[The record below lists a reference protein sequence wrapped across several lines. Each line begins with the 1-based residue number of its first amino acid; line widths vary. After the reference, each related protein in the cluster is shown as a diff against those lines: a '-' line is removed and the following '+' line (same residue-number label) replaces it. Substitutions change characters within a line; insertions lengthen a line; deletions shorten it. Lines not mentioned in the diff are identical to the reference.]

1 MTYDPFTRGAHP
13 VGVRSDLW
21 TDTERQRTLPV
32 EIWYPAHDHHRG
44 HDLDPEH
51 WDTFSPGWVAEGQA
65 NPADV
70 VPQTAVRNADWA
82 DPSAE
87 HPLILLIHGY
97 AGFRREATF
106 LGTHLASHGYVVVS
120 PDVVGSTFLDV
131 NAFLTAEEPSL
142 TSPAEHDGEPD
153 DDNDHLLTIAQ
164 NRKKDIPFL
173 IDTATATLPVRP
185 HGVGVTGA
193 SFGGWSSIVA
203 PAVDDRV
210 TAVVP
215 MCPAGGDSPVADP
228 DNGFV
233 TELALDWHN
242 DAPTLVLAAD
252 RDSLLPLYG
261 QLALFRSLPA
271 TRKRMVVLARA
282 DHNHFVDDIDTGQAW
297 LKEFAE
303 QLAAL
308 FPDGPGDWP
317 RVARSV
323 EPMERLVPGDK
334 AKLAWQGMVTAHFD
348 AHLSDDPG
356 AKAFVS
362 TDPDAVLAARG
373 IDTYTIEFGSPSS
386 AVTTHRA
393 R

>member
-1 MTYDPFTRGAHP
+1 MAYDPFARGAHP
-13 VGVRSDLW
+13 VGVLSDEW

-32 EIWYPAHDHHRG
+32 EIWYPAHERHRG
-44 HDLDPEH
+44 HDLDPAR
-51 WDTFSPGWVAEGQA
+51 WDTFSPGWAAEGQVG
-65 NPADV
+65 PADV
-70 VPQTAVRNADWA
+70 VHQAAVRDADWA
-82 DPSAE
+82 DGSAE
-87 HPLILLIHGY
+87 RPLILLIHGY

-131 NAFLTAEEPSL
+131 NAFLTAEDPSG
-142 TSPAEHDGEPD
+142 GESD
-153 DDNDHLLTIAQ
+153 DDAHLRTIAQ

-173 IDTATATLPVRP
+173 INTATATLPVRP
-185 HGVGVTGA
+185 HRVGVTGA
-193 SFGGWSSIVA
+193 SYGGWSSIVA

-233 TELALDWHN
+233 TELDLDWHN
-242 DAPTLVLAAD
+242 DAATLVLAAD

-282 DHNHFVDDIDTGQAW
+282 DHNHFVDDIETGQAW

-303 QLAAL
+303 GLAAL
-308 FPDGPGDWP
+308 FPDGPGDWT
-317 RVARSV
+317 RIARSV
-323 EPMERLVPGDK
+323 EPMERLVSGDK
-334 AKLAWQGMVTAHFD
+334 AKLAWQGLVTAHFD
-348 AHLSDDPG
+348 AHLTDDPG
-356 AKAFVS
+356 ARAFVS
-362 TDPDAVLAARG
+362 ADPDAMLAARG
-373 IDTYTIEFGSPSS
+373 IDTYTIELGSTVPAAAGGS
-386 AVTTHRA
+386 VQ
-393 R
+393 